1 MFVFA
6 AGAEFAFILYVKQ
19 KELLKN
25 ITENCGS
32 DEVNAP
38 NRSSRHLDG
47 CKDIHNDISEL
58 AEVRNSKDIK
68 ENEMRNIYFWSKK
81 YNMIRDLPY
90 TTKIDLAGFILF
102 HVIYLIF
109 NIGYWVNVLDLL
121 YNNN

>member
-6 AGAEFAFILYVKQ
+6 AGAVFAFILYVKQ

-32 DEVNAP
+32 DEVNAL
-38 NRSSRHLDG
+38 NRSSRHHG

-109 NIGYWVNVLDLL
+109 NIGYWVNVLDLV
-121 YNNN
+121 YNDN